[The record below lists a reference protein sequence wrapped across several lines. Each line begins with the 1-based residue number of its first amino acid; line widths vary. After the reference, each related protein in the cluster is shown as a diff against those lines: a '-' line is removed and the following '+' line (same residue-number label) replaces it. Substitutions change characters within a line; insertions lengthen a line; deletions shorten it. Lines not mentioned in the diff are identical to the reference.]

1 VCVNIVY
8 LKMGKQI
15 NGFTF
20 FVETKFK
27 LKETVYLRTDITQ
40 APRLVVAIVL
50 VDGPP
55 QYQLNSGT
63 ESTTHLDYEI
73 SREQNLD
80 LIEYEGEFE
89 DDFQDEDEDE

>member
-1 VCVNIVY
+1 MNSVY
-8 LKMGKQI
+8 LNMGKQI

-89 DDFQDEDEDE
+89 DDFFEGEDEDE